1 MIVYS
6 LNLRTTVIFS
16 DYQIQKLSQNVTM
29 SSTQITRSYGNHRR
43 GSRDSID
50 SGDES
55 DYEDSDDE
63 ESNRKRI
70 SRRHK
75 KKRVKSRIPDYDEFA
90 RFRDSSRPPDSHY
103 TSVKPSSSSSDKA
116 SVAPQEPSAPSEEP
130 SGPNEEPAPQDEES
144 NTKK

>member
-1 MIVYS
+1 MTVCS
-6 LNLRTTVIFS
+6 LNLRTTVVFS
-16 DYQIQKLSQNVTM
+16 EYQIQKFSQNVNM
-29 SSTQITRSYGNHRR
+29 SSTQIMTSYGNYRR

-55 DYEDSDDE
+55 DYEDSDDDE
-63 ESNRKRI
+63 PNRKRI

-103 TSVKPSSSSSDKA
+103 TSIKPTSSSSDRA
-116 SVAPQEPSAPSEEP
+116 TDVPQELSAPSEEP
-130 SGPNEEPAPQDEES
+130 PAPREPAPKDEDS
-144 NTKK
+144 NTQK